1 MRDTNGRWPLET
13 NGHAPRSQGGSVAY
27 VLKAFPR
34 ASEPFI
40 ASEIHRLEQ
49 AGMSLLLF
57 VTKPV
62 EEDDRHPRHAVVDR
76 IRAVPEQLPTTTPVS
91 AVPLSRWLAMN
102 LWRFVPALVRVSWWR
117 PAGIVRAAA
126 AAIAQTVRTSRT
138 LWPLEKK
145 VYIKEFLQAVAL
157 ADHLRRRSDVRHLHA
172 HYGHG
177 STTITWL
184 ASLITGLPFSFTG
197 HAKDIYQEGL
207 NPGGLLTRKLAAARF
222 AVTCT
227 DANRRH
233 LQRIANGTPVH
244 CVYHG
249 VNTDFTELLA
259 RASRRA
265 PDGVLRILGVGRLV
279 PKKGFDVFVEAC
291 GILRRRGVFFTAAIV
306 GSDGEHAPEIRRRI
320 AALELEAVVRLTGP
334 LAPADLYEQYARA
347 TVFCLPCRVLSD
359 GDRDGIPNVLVEA
372 MACGLPV
379 VSTGISGIPEL
390 ITDGVNGLL
399 VPCDDPEALAT
410 ALIRLHKD
418 PALASRLAHEGQAMA
433 RTRFDGDALAQQ
445 LVTLFSPAVGRKN
458 VG

>member
-1 MRDTNGRWPLET
+1 MPEIARLSRHL
-13 NGHAPRSQGGSVAY
+13 SGGSVAY

-49 AGMSLLLF
+49 AGLNLLLF

-62 EEDDRHPRHAVVDR
+62 EEDDRFPRHAVVDR
-76 IRAVPEQLPTTTPVS
+76 IHATPEHLPPTTSLS
-91 AVPLSRWLAMN
+91 ATTLSRWLAIN
-102 LWRFVPALVRVSWWR
+102 LWRFVPALVRVSCRR
-117 PAGIVRAAA
+117 PAGIVRAATA
-126 AAIAQTVRTSRT
+126 TVAQTLRTTRT
-138 LWPLEKK
+138 LWPLERKI
-145 VYIKEFLQAVAL
+145 YIKEFLQAVAL
-157 ADHLRRRSDVRHLHA
+157 ADRLRRHTDVRHLHA

-177 STTITWL
+177 STTIAWL

-197 HAKDIYQEGL
+197 HAKDIYQESL

-249 VNTDFTELLA
+249 VNADFTQLLVK
-259 RASRRA
+259 ASRRA
-265 PDGVLRILGVGRLV
+265 SDGVLRILGVGRLV
-279 PKKGFDVFVEAC
+279 PKKGFDIFVEAC
-291 GILRRRGVFFTAAIV
+291 GILHRRGVVFTAAIV

-320 AALELEAVVRLTGP
+320 AALQLDRVVRLTGP
-334 LAPADLYEQYARA
+334 LAPPDLYEQYGRA

-390 ITDGVNGLL
+390 ISDGVNGLL
-399 VPCDDPEALAT
+399 VPCDDAEALAA
-410 ALIRLHKD
+410 ALLRLHRD
-418 PALASRLAHEGQAMA
+418 PGFAARLAHEGQTLV
-433 RTRFDGDALAQQ
+433 RTRFDGDALAKQ
-445 LVTLFSPAVGRKN
+445 LVTLFCPVLRDGN